1 MRLLLGLVILCC
13 LVCLVLLLWVGFRGP
28 GEGEEDRRGAIGED
42 ESKGDEGRTP
52 GVAVKGEPGRLPVK
66 GEPGRYP
73 EGEPGGVRTGE
84 GPSGVA
90 PGDAG
95 TGEGKGP
102 SRTAPEG
109 VTERGPGREDGS
121 GLREIVKGNP
131 YKDAKIGEWVKIRM
145 PSSGQV
151 VVLKQE
157 VMEKDRDSI
166 TIRSTMSLGGIQFKA
181 TENTIRLTMDKK
193 KLAMEGRK
201 LLEGL
206 GSQIKTGI
214 TDPTEKQPGYTEG
227 KEILVIGG
235 KKVNTRHREWWTR
248 GGIIK
253 EWWSGDVP
261 IQRMVKS
268 TTGGTVTWEVVDFM
282 KR

>member
-1 MRLLLGLVILCC
+1 M
-13 LVCLVLLLWVGFRGP
+13 
-28 GEGEEDRRGAIGED
+28 GED
-42 ESKGDEGRTP
+42 ESKGAEGRTP
-52 GVAVKGEPGRLPVK
+52 GVAVKGEAGRLSVR
-66 GEPGRYP
+66 GEPGPGP
-73 EGEPGGVRTGE
+73 EGEPGDARTGE
-84 GPSGVA
+84 GPSGMA
-90 PGDAG
+90 PAD
-95 TGEGKGP
+95 TRKGEGEGP
-102 SRTAPEG
+102 SRTTPGGVPEG
-109 VTERGPGREDGS
+109 EPGREYGS

-157 VMEKDRDSI
+157 VVEKDRDSI

-181 TENTIRLTMDKK
+181 TENTIRLTTDKK

-214 TDPTEKQPGYTEG
+214 PDPTEKQPGYAEG

-248 GGIIK
+248 GGMIK
-253 EWWSGDVP
+253 EWWSRDVP

-268 TTGGTVTWEVVDFM
+268 TTEGTVTWEVVDFM